1 MVLPIIV
8 GIGVTFAALTV
19 RSSLRAWQVYK
30 TLTPLVIA
38 QLNNIPINYTRETLR
53 TDFQRSRV
61 TDAQLRLRFQ
71 QYPGGFYGKMTESE
85 ALLILNVSPEEI
97 ASLDQRKLRQ
107 KHRAAMVQNHPDKGG
122 SPYLAMK
129 VNEARDVLARSVI
142 LRE

>member
-1 MVLPIIV
+1 M
-8 GIGVTFAALTV
+8 TFAALTV

-38 QLNNIPINYTRETLR
+38 QLNNIPINYARETLQ
-53 TDFQRSRV
+53 TDYQRSRV
-61 TDAQLRLRFQ
+61 TDAQLRQRFQ
-71 QYPGGFYGKMTESE
+71 QYPGGFYSKMTESE